1 MSRKWEQTVVNKRNR
16 MGVLATV
23 SIILVAIIL
32 YIIKKTE
39 KKTTYKAYIIDSIK
53 VRKRGLYEK

>member
-1 MSRKWEQTVVNKRNR
+1 MNKRNR

-39 KKTTYKAYIIDSIK
+39 KRQPTKPILSNQLK
-53 VRKRGLYEK
+53 LEKEGCMRST